1 MSLQYWSHKW
11 NTAEPVDPDC
21 SQYMASQWL
30 YSLPLLS
37 LDCNLMNCPCFCPA
51 NQLCGVWSC
60 GGRRQNF
67 FTPRPVSCH
76 THPPLSQQL
85 SRTIF
90 LFSIMTKTNTQPSL
104 HPSLPFSLLKKQ
116 QHTNH
121 SKIKYKKCLINT
133 EVVVFVGCFTL
144 ECITTFLISQ
154 SHTNIQCHNLLS
166 RIFSNKQQCVK
177 CSREQ
182 LIQMKRPLQVPP
194 LAGWSQ
200 SLSWSQHVGQKSP
213 GLRRTPQ
220 TCPGLFGV
228 VFGAC
233 GQHSPGSNS
242 QIPLRLGQFGG
253 AFRLP
258 GRVEKVYRPL
268 SSAGFQHAAMA
279 LCRGMEA
286 GGAPSSLLQF
296 T

>member
-85 SRTIF
+85 SQTIF

-116 QHTNH
+116 QHTPLQDKVQKVFN
-121 SKIKYKKCLINT
+121 KYW
-133 EVVVFVGCFTL
+133 GS
-144 ECITTFLISQ
+144 CIRWMFYTWMHHNISHLPVSHKHTMSQ
-154 SHTNIQCHNLLS
+154 SAESYLLKQTTVCKMFS
-166 RIFSNKQQCVK
+166 RAAHPDEATPSGSASGRLKSVPELKPTCRPKVTGATAHSSNMPRLVR
-177 CSREQ
+177 SRVWG
-182 LIQMKRPLQVPP
+182 LWT
-194 LAGWSQ
+194 AQ
-200 SLSWSQHVGQKSP
+200 S
-213 GLRRTPQ
+213 
-220 TCPGLFGV
+220 
-228 VFGAC
+228 
-233 GQHSPGSNS
+233 
-242 QIPLRLGQFGG
+242 
-253 AFRLP
+253 
-258 GRVEKVYRPL
+258 RV
-268 SSAGFQHAAMA
+268 
-279 LCRGMEA
+279 
-286 GGAPSSLLQF
+286 
-296 T
+296 